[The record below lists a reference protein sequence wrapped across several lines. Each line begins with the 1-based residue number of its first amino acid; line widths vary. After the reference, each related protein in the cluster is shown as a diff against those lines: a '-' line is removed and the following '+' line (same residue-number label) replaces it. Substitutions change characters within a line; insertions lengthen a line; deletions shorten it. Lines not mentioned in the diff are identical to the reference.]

1 MQEPYPLAEEC
12 RFNNETPCPW
22 REPFPLPITFPLPLS
37 ALSSSLEAIRVHLG
51 VKSIS
56 PSWQHA
62 NESCCK
68 RRPPSRMRDPRD
80 RTDNTRESTMPV
92 SSAFLVCQAHV
103 KARLREPLP
112 YFSSLSLSL
121 SLSPFPFSVS
131 LLPSSWP
138 FHIFLSLSPSLFLFR
153 FSFSRPLSRCRY
165 NRDGYKRYRR
175 SKGLQWI

>member
-1 MQEPYPLAEEC
+1 MPFQQRDVRAHGKSPLALSLSLSL
-12 RFNNETPCPW
+12 FLF
-22 REPFPLPITFPLPLS
+22 PFFLQ
-37 ALSSSLEAIRVHLG
+37 AIRVHLG

-56 PSWQHA
+56 SSRQHA
-62 NESCCK
+62 NERCCK

-92 SSAFLVCQAHV
+92 SSAFLVCQAYV
-103 KARLREPLP
+103 KARLREPLSH
-112 YFSSLSLSL
+112 SSLAFSLS
-121 SLSPFPFSVS
+121 PFSVS
-131 LLPSSWP
+131 LLFLILALLHFPLSSSPS
-138 FHIFLSLSPSLFLFR
+138 IFLFH

>member
-1 MQEPYPLAEEC
+1 MKEGSLNCRQKKITTRWISSLQEQYSLVGSRGTLFQQQDIRPLA
-12 RFNNETPCPW
+12 RSP
-22 REPFPLPITFPLPLS
+22 RS
-37 ALSSSLEAIRVHLG
+37 RAIRVYLG

-62 NESCCK
+62 NERCCK
-68 RRPPSRMRDPRD
+68 RRPTSRMRDPRD

-103 KARLREPLP
+103 KARLRE
-112 YFSSLSLSL
+112 SSL
-121 SLSPFPFSVS
+121 FP
-131 LLPSSWP
+131 
-138 FHIFLSLSPSLFLFR
+138 SPSLSHLCLSFLFSHFPHLHPCTFPSLSR
-153 FSFSRPLSRCRY
+153 SFLSFPHPLSRCRY